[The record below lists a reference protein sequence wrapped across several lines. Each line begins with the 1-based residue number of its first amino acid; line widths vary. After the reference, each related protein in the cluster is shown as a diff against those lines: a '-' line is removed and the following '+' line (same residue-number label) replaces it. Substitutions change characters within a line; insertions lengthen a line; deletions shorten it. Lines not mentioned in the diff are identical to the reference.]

1 MKTHFFLDARMMTAM
16 APLFFALLLWLVRDE
31 LSDKL
36 MQLKGTD
43 ERDSSVT
50 ETLWIITHT
59 GVMSLYWLS
68 EAGLWPTCCALFFG
82 VFVFRLTLT
91 DQLTGYL
98 PREMTL
104 SFLMAGLLVAAADG
118 TLSGHAGA
126 ALIVWSCLMTWR
138 LAGYRLTGQETL
150 GMGDV
155 WLGGALGAWLG
166 LLPALY
172 TTAVGAGGFFIWLM
186 LSRRAGGPMG
196 PWLGYSALGAMLL
209 PLYQTVMW

>member
-1 MKTHFFLDARMMTAM
+1 MRSMFTADTLVT
-16 APLFFALLLWLVRDE
+16 AAITPLCFVLLMLVRDE
-31 LSDKL
+31 LRAGLARLSAD
-36 MQLKGTD
+36 D
-43 ERDSSVT
+43 ECHASMT
-50 ETLWIITHT
+50 ETFWIATHT
-59 GVMSLYWLS
+59 GMMSLYWFAES
-68 EAGLWPTCCALFFG
+68 GLWPTCTALLFC
-82 VFVFRLTLT
+82 VFVFRLTLI

-104 SFLMAGLLVAAADG
+104 SFLVAGLLVAGAEGA
-118 TLSGHAGA
+118 LLRHAGA
-126 ALIVWSCLMTWR
+126 ALTIWSCLMMWR

-172 TTAVGAGGFFIWLM
+172 VTAAGAGGFFIWLM

-196 PWLGYSALGAMLL
+196 PWLGYSALGAMLIL
-209 PLYQTVMW
+209 LYQPVMW

>member
-1 MKTHFFLDARMMTAM
+1 MRTMFTADTLLT
-16 APLFFALLLWLVRDE
+16 AAITPLCFVLLMLVRDE
-31 LSDKL
+31 LRAELARLSADA
-36 MQLKGTD
+36 
-43 ERDSSVT
+43 ERHASMT
-50 ETLWIITHT
+50 ENFWIATHT
-59 GVMSLYWLS
+59 GVMSLYWFA
-68 EAGLWPTCCALFFG
+68 EAGLWPTCTALLFC
-82 VFVFRLTLT
+82 VFVFRLTLI

-104 SFLMAGLLVAAADG
+104 SFLVAGLLVAGAEGA
-118 TLSGHAGA
+118 LLRHAGA
-126 ALIVWSCLMTWR
+126 ALTIWICLMIWR

-172 TTAVGAGGFFIWLM
+172 VTAAGAGGFFIWLM

-196 PWLGYSALGAMLL
+196 PWFGYSALGAMLI
-209 PLYQTVMW
+209 PLYQTLMW

>member
-1 MKTHFFLDARMMTAM
+1 MKTMLTTETLVTA
-16 APLFFALLLWLVRDE
+16 AIIPLFFVLLLLVRDE
-31 LSDKL
+31 LRAELARLRGD
-36 MQLKGTD
+36 D
-43 ERDSSVT
+43 ERHTSVT
-50 ETLWIITHT
+50 ETFWIATHT

-126 ALIVWSCLMTWR
+126 GLIVWFCLMTWR
-138 LAGYRLTGQETL
+138 LAGYRLTGRETL

-172 TTAVGAGGFFIWLM
+172 ATAVGAGGFFIWLM

-196 PWLGYSALGAMLL
+196 PWLGYSALGAMLF

>member
-1 MKTHFFLDARMMTAM
+1 MRSMFTADTLLT
-16 APLFFALLLWLVRDE
+16 AAITPLCFVLLMLVRDE
-31 LSDKL
+31 LRAGLARLNADV
-36 MQLKGTD
+36 
-43 ERDSSVT
+43 ERHASMT
-50 ETLWIITHT
+50 ENFWIATHT
-59 GVMSLYWLS
+59 GVMSLYWFA
-68 EAGLWPTCCALFFG
+68 EAGLWPTCTALLFC
-82 VFVFRLTLT
+82 VFVFRLTLI

-104 SFLMAGLLVAAADG
+104 SFLVAGLLVAGAEGA
-118 TLSGHAGA
+118 LLRHAGA
-126 ALIVWSCLMTWR
+126 ALTIWICLMIWR

-172 TTAVGAGGFFIWLM
+172 VTAAGAGGFFIWLM

-196 PWLGYSALGAMLL
+196 PWLGYSALGAMLIL
-209 PLYQTVMW
+209 LYQPVMW

>member
-1 MKTHFFLDARMMTAM
+1 MFTADTLLT
-16 APLFFALLLWLVRDE
+16 AAITPLCFVLLMLVRDE
-31 LSDKL
+31 LRAGLARLNADV
-36 MQLKGTD
+36 
-43 ERDSSVT
+43 ERHASMT
-50 ETLWIITHT
+50 ENFWIATHT
-59 GVMSLYWLS
+59 GVMSLYWFA
-68 EAGLWPTCCALFFG
+68 EAGLWPTCTALLFC
-82 VFVFRLTLT
+82 VFVFRLTLI

-104 SFLMAGLLVAAADG
+104 SFLVAGLLVAGAEGA
-118 TLSGHAGA
+118 LLRHAGA
-126 ALIVWSCLMTWR
+126 ALTIWICLMIWR

-172 TTAVGAGGFFIWLM
+172 VTAAGAGGFFIWLM

-196 PWLGYSALGAMLL
+196 PWLGYSALGAMLIL
-209 PLYQTVMW
+209 LYQPVMW